1 MRTLEGRDQQTPQ
14 RRFRGMANT
23 LAFALAGLGGFNAHG
38 AGFLTAAA
46 ELGVEPNLVTATSGQ
61 IIVLGEWLRG
71 TDLKSF
77 LIDPDRPRGPLG
89 TLLTAYSGDPGIFR
103 PAVLEYWRRWTRWP
117 ATPSEVAARL
127 FPAQEY
133 VPLRS
138 EAYLSGIAD
147 LLNSAPFGVVFNA
160 YDPRQGTGA
169 LFGNAAAGLL
179 WSDGDLRPIAGEAVA
194 AALWLS
200 LYGFEGLPGGLM
212 DGAYQRPCIVAELH
226 RFDRIYAVRPLAQGW
241 RGKVPATWFD
251 VQDWQCEMWF
261 SAGYAAEVAD
271 MERINQLIEEGALT
285 DPRFRKIQLI
295 EIATDHPAGYFNYFT
310 ERPQVFDAAYDKARE
325 ILLAHR

>member
-1 MRTLEGRDQQTPQ
+1 M
-14 RRFRGMANT
+14 
-23 LAFALAGLGGFNAHG
+23 
-38 AGFLTAAA
+38 
-46 ELGVEPNLVTATSGQ
+46 
-61 IIVLGEWLRG
+61 
-71 TDLKSF
+71 
-77 LIDPDRPRGPLG
+77 
-89 TLLTAYSGDPGIFR
+89 
-103 PAVLEYWRRWTRWP
+103 
-117 ATPSEVAARL
+117 
-127 FPAQEY
+127 
-133 VPLRS
+133 PLRS

-271 MERINQLIEEGALT
+271 MARINQLIEEGALT

-310 ERPQVFDAAYDKARE
+310 ERPQVFDGLTTKPAKSCWLTDDACRCA
-325 ILLAHR
+325 